1 MLVQFSFSNFKCFKE
16 ESTLNLVAQSSQ
28 NKSVYSFETPF
39 KYSLLKTIAVYGANA
54 SGKTKLFDAI
64 NFMKSV
70 ICPPK
75 RGNSVPVFDYWQTKY
90 DAFRLNTYSQEDE
103 SLFEAVFIL
112 NDIQYRYGFTINDKQ
127 ILSEWLY
134 QKKQREI
141 EVFYREGESDI
152 KIKKNYINPKIFES
166 VKDAGMISPSVPLLS
181 ILSVFNDKLAKSI
194 EEWFKSIVVISAND
208 IKPIGALT
216 NPDKK
221 GSIVAFLKAFDI
233 NIDDVALHEIA
244 FEDMPDKIKAILR
257 PETRSGRL
265 YDGVKTTHKVYN
277 ESYERSGSV
286 DFSMENDES
295 FGTNRLFSLS
305 WSVIKS
311 LREGTPLI
319 IDELDCGIHTNIVKT
334 IIELYYS
341 SKTKAQLIFNTQNSS
356 LLGAKTDDD
365 LKLLRKDQIYLVNKN
380 IYGES
385 SVYPASDYK
394 NDLRSNVEKIYLDGG
409 IAGVPFVRK
418 NILMGMIGNRIDN
431 DKTEHDGKEEE

>member
-1 MLVQFSFSNFKCFKE
+1 
-16 ESTLNLVAQSSQ
+16 
-28 NKSVYSFETPF
+28 
-39 KYSLLKTIAVYGANA
+39 
-54 SGKTKLFDAI
+54 
-64 NFMKSV
+64 
-70 ICPPK
+70 
-75 RGNSVPVFDYWQTKY
+75 
-90 DAFRLNTYSQEDE
+90 
-103 SLFEAVFIL
+103 
-112 NDIQYRYGFTINDKQ
+112 
-127 ILSEWLY
+127 
-134 QKKQREI
+134 
-141 EVFYREGESDI
+141 
-152 KIKKNYINPKIFES
+152 
-166 VKDAGMISPSVPLLS
+166 
-181 ILSVFNDKLAKSI
+181 
-194 EEWFKSIVVISAND
+194 
-208 IKPIGALT
+208 
-216 NPDKK
+216 
-221 GSIVAFLKAFDI
+221 
-233 NIDDVALHEIA
+233 
-244 FEDMPDKIKAILR
+244 
-257 PETRSGRL
+257 
-265 YDGVKTTHKVYN
+265 
-277 ESYERSGSV
+277 
-286 DFSMENDES
+286 MENDES